1 MKTQQECWEALIAG
15 ETLEAV
21 GNTSNCWH
29 LVGGKLRAAVPS
41 SYAQPKFCKPENW
54 RIKPKK
60 LPFVEALRALVNG
73 ECRVIGKEC
82 GTQIAGHSCF
92 DELLPSDFDAEW
104 ELVK

>member
-1 MKTQQECWEALIAG
+1 MKTQQECWEAMFSG
-15 ETLEAV
+15 ETLIN
-21 GNTSNCWH
+21 NTTDNEFRVVNGW
-29 LVGGKLRAAVPS
+29 LVNSDDQHVRLWFDNPG
-41 SYAQPKFCKPENW
+41 NW